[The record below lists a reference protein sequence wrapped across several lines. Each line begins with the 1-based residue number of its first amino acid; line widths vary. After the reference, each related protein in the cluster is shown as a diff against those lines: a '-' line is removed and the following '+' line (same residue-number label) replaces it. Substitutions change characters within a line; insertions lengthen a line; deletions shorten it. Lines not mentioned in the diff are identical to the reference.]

1 MEEVSPGTRLLSLR
15 KNFKNRSL
23 HSWSWGRKKLREGT
37 QTPRDKEEG
46 GQDSWLPEHSVWL
59 PSSGEF
65 ILMYLLMLLLFGIPL
80 LYMEMIMGQ
89 WLRIDSTRI
98 WKQLVPCLGG
108 IGYASI
114 LVNEGSGQ
122 EASQLQVPCSLQVP
136 CLHPARPS
144 GPLYPPLG
152 VHLGKPV

>member
-1 MEEVSPGTRLLSLR
+1 
-15 KNFKNRSL
+15 
-23 HSWSWGRKKLREGT
+23 
-37 QTPRDKEEG
+37 
-46 GQDSWLPEHSVWL
+46 
-59 PSSGEF
+59 
-65 ILMYLLMLLLFGIPL
+65 MLLLFGIPL

-114 LVNEGSGQ
+114 LVREGSGQ
-122 EASQLQVPCSLQVP
+122 EASPLPVPCSLQGP

-144 GPLYPPLG
+144 GPLCPRQVCIFVSLYNSIIISWSLSYLGNSFYHPLPWNECPLLHTINFTG
-152 VHLGKPV
+152 EERE